1 MKNGILIGA
10 MFLGAFSFSLVSAQN
25 GANPQTELAQAAETA
40 TFPVGGKCGMCKS
53 RIEKA
58 AGTVE
63 GVQSASW
70 DKETK
75 ELTVKYDASKVK
87 ETAIQEKI
95 ASVGHDTQKVNASD
109 EAFSSLPGCCKYER
123 STK

>member
-1 MKNGILIGA
+1 MKKGILTAA
-10 MFLGAFSFSLVSAQN
+10 MFLGAFAFNPVSAQN
-25 GANPQTELAQAAETA
+25 SANPQTELAQAAETA
-40 TFPVGGKCGMCKS
+40 TFPVGGKCRMCKS

-58 AGTVE
+58 AGTLE

-70 DKETK
+70 NKETK

-87 ETAIQEKI
+87 ETAIHERI

-109 EAFSSLPGCCKYER
+109 EAYNSLPGCCKYER